1 MLSSKRKRLLE
12 NIALKTI
19 ERFPI
24 KESIGINDIKNFTSS
39 VDRLLYRLEE
49 EAFLYML
56 NFLHQQDYLRFVG
69 YEEGSNFENLRP
81 LYRVI
86 ITPKRLEELIRYA

>member
-39 VDRLLYRLEE
+39 VDRLLYRLEDG
-49 EAFLYML
+49 AFLYML
-56 NFLHQQDYLRFVG
+56 NFLHQQNYLRFVG
-69 YEEGSNFENLRP
+69 YEEDSNSKNPKP
-81 LYRVI
+81 LYEII
-86 ITPKRLEELIRYA
+86 ITPKRLEELIIYA